1 MGDYQPF
8 KSELMKTRLSLLL
21 ASLLL
26 FISFISASAQ
36 SASFSGEWKLNR
48 EKSNIQ
54 DNQLILT
61 KIKMQLKSDS
71 LLTTRTYENQN
82 GEEYPFDENITLDGK
97 DCKLTIYDMPRS
109 SKATFS
115 KSDGTLQIEST
126 TTFSANGGEE
136 NLVAKEIWKLEN
148 GGNSLSFVFTNTM
161 SAGSATGTHYF
172 DRVK

>member
-1 MGDYQPF
+1 
-8 KSELMKTRLSLLL
+8 MKTRTTLILTSFLLL
-21 ASLLL
+21 V
-26 FISFISASAQ
+26 SFITVSGQ
-36 SASFSGEWKLNR
+36 SSSFTGEWKLNR

-97 DCKLTIYDMPRS
+97 DCKITIYDMPR
-109 SKATFS
+109 ATRASVS
-115 KSDGTLQIEST
+115 KSDGTMQIEST
-126 TTFSANGGEE
+126 TTFYANGGEE
-136 NLVAKEIWKLEN
+136 NLVAKEAWKVED
-148 GGNSLSFVFTNTM
+148 GGKSLSLTFTNTM